1 LRDLAVAKHSVFLR
15 AMVGRTIS
23 AITLKWSESAFPDN
37 NFKVKLAA
45 SRAHRNVMVKVKI
58 GSCFGERPPRSS
70 MNSPFREDGDG
81 SRMAMGLPIE
91 KPPEGGDE
99 ITHATPKRATSQA
112 NESRA
117 AQAELELRVAER
129 TAELSAVL
137 EKLRQATELNEAV
150 VRSSPLAI
158 IVYDLE
164 GKVTF
169 WNPGA
174 EKMFGWKE
182 VEILGRHPPIVPPEQ
197 QAESDEWF
205 KKFATGWSVE
215 SAERKRRRK
224 DGTLFDVAIWTAP
237 LRDAKGKIRGTVSVG
252 SDISQ
257 QRLLEEQFRQSQKME
272 AVGRLA
278 GGVAHDFNNLLT
290 VISGYTEMLV
300 AAAQDAPGLLK
311 YAQEIQQAAGRA
323 SSLTHCL
330 LTFSRRQPS
339 QPRIFNLGESVN
351 NDLGLLR
358 RVIGEEIKVV
368 MQLAPDLGRISADPG
383 QVDQVIMN
391 LVVNARD
398 AMQSGGVLTIKTANV
413 WLDRDY
419 SGHRVF
425 GVQPGPYVML
435 AISDTGTGMTAE
447 TRSRLFEP
455 FFTTKAEGKGT
466 GLGLSII
473 YGIVKQNGGEIIVY
487 SEPGKGATF
496 EIFFP
501 AIDTP
506 AELTAAEAETIVE
519 PGAGTI
525 LICED
530 EESIRALVDT
540 MLTTQGYHVIQS
552 ESPQHAL
559 ELLRESDE
567 PVDLLLTDVG
577 LPQMSGFALAREARV
592 IRPKIKV
599 IFISGYTGGRFHE
612 DWDSDENVPML
623 AKPFTAAA
631 LNRMLHQ
638 VL

>member
-1 LRDLAVAKHSVFLR
+1 
-15 AMVGRTIS
+15 
-23 AITLKWSESAFPDN
+23 
-37 NFKVKLAA
+37 
-45 SRAHRNVMVKVKI
+45 
-58 GSCFGERPPRSS
+58 
-70 MNSPFREDGDG
+70 MNSPFREEV
-81 SRMAMGLPIE
+81 AMGLPIE
-91 KPPEGGDE
+91 KPPEGAAE
-99 ITHATPKRATSQA
+99 ITQMQRDLSATPEPLPSPA

-117 AQAELELRVAER
+117 DQAEFESRVAER

-182 VEILGRHPPIVPPEQ
+182 AEILGRHPPIVPPEQ
-197 QAESDEWF
+197 QAECDEWF

-237 LRDAKGKIRGTVSVG
+237 LRDAEGKIRGTVAVG

-290 VISGYTEMLV
+290 VISGYTEMVL
-300 AAAQDAPGLLK
+300 AEAQDAPRLLK
-311 YAQEIQQAAGRA
+311 YAHAIQQAAGRA
-323 SSLTHCL
+323 ASITSCL

-339 QPRIFNLGESVN
+339 QPRIFNLGESVK
-351 NDLGLLR
+351 NDLSVLR
-358 RVIGEEIKVV
+358 RVIGEEIAVV
-368 MQLAPDLGRISADPG
+368 MQLAPDLGLVSADPG
-383 QVDQVIMN
+383 HIDQVIMN

-398 AMQSGGVLTIKTANV
+398 AMESGGVLTIKTANV
-413 WLDRDY
+413 WLDRNY
-419 SGHRVF
+419 SGQHLGVF

-435 AISDTGTGMTAE
+435 AVSDTGTGMTAE

-455 FFTTKAEGKGT
+455 FFTTKEEGKGT
-466 GLGLSII
+466 GLGLSIV

-487 SEPGKGATF
+487 SEPEKGSTF
-496 EIFFP
+496 EVFFP
-501 AIDTP
+501 AIDMP
-506 AELTAAEAETIVE
+506 AEVTAAEVGSIAEA
-519 PGAGTI
+519 GAGTI

-530 EESIRALVDT
+530 EESVRELVDT
-540 MLTTQGYHVIQS
+540 MLTPQGYHVIES

-559 ELLRESDE
+559 ELLRKSDE

-577 LPQMSGFALAREARV
+577 LPQMSGFDLAREARV
-592 IRPKIKV
+592 IRPEIKV
-599 IFISGYTGGRFHE
+599 IYISGYPDAHFHE
-612 DWDSDENVPML
+612 GWDSDENVPLL
-623 AKPFTAAA
+623 AKPFTAVA
-631 LNRMLHQ
+631 LNRMLHK